1 MKSSWSSYGNSY
13 LRHLESSKKEGNLL
27 TMDTQSQQELL
38 LALEAIQIYVKR
50 MNTGKARI
58 KIQVGMI
65 SIDIE
70 NSREMLS

>member
-1 MKSSWSSYGNSY
+1 
-13 LRHLESSKKEGNLL
+13 
-27 TMDTQSQQELL
+27 
-38 LALEAIQIYVKR
+38 